1 MKNPLSLLIFSFV
14 ILSATILSSQNN
26 QLTFQSAFELND
38 LNKIEV
44 KFDSSDWRVTLYAS
58 NSEVDATL
66 SINEGIHIPVRI
78 ARKGNTS
85 KYNTADRDKIPF
97 KVNGPESF
105 NFKLNNNYRDY
116 SMGAREYIGYTLHR
130 EFTGIGSSIA
140 PAELYVN
147 GTFYGLYLV
156 VEDINRQFYD
166 DNLGGITQ
174 RVKASPTA
182 SPVYDG
188 KPYSNLYWL
197 GDNPAHYEGRYEI
210 KKGNIRELV
219 HLIDVITNNPDEA
232 YRHIDIEQVCKFLAV
247 ENYLMN
253 IDGIIGEVYS
263 HNYELVKRA
272 RDDRWQLVP
281 WDLNLCL
288 GAWTKPSIPQGDE
301 AIEVLT
307 QLPLTSGS
315 TNNALIALIMDEYF
329 FLYHYYYRQLI
340 EKWDDERIVSWA
352 QNYKH
357 ILKKSKQKDDKL
369 YDADL
374 FEKAYS
380 ENLNTTDGYVTALI
394 PTIEKRYAYVKGL
407 SLDQKFS
414 NKIKQVELRR
424 DSVLSPLRKLNHKS
438 CQILQ

>member
-1 MKNPLSLLIFSFV
+1 M
-14 ILSATILSSQNN
+14 
-26 QLTFQSAFELND
+26 
-38 LNKIEV
+38 
-44 KFDSSDWRVTLYAS
+44 
-58 NSEVDATL
+58 
-66 SINEGIHIPVRI
+66 
-78 ARKGNTS
+78 
-85 KYNTADRDKIPF
+85 
-97 KVNGPESF
+97 
-105 NFKLNNNYRDY
+105 
-116 SMGAREYIGYTLHR
+116 
-130 EFTGIGSSIA
+130 
-140 PAELYVN
+140 
-147 GTFYGLYLV
+147 
-156 VEDINRQFYD
+156 
-166 DNLGGITQ
+166 
-174 RVKASPTA
+174 
-182 SPVYDG
+182 
-188 KPYSNLYWL
+188 
-197 GDNPAHYEGRYEI
+197 
-210 KKGNIRELV
+210 
-219 HLIDVITNNPDEA
+219 
-232 YRHIDIEQVCKFLAV
+232 
-247 ENYLMN
+247 
-253 IDGIIGEVYS
+253 
-263 HNYELVKRA
+263 
-272 RDDRWQLVP
+272 
-281 WDLNLCL
+281 NLCL

-424 DSVLSPLRKLNHKS
+424 DSVFILLSPEVKNEHVVVEYLDSEKKLK
-438 CQILQ
+438 ILKALPLTKGMKGYYCVLPQKAVSYYVYTIFNGIKYSYPYNGLLGPLDAQSLSKVALGLPKE